1 MEYGYMETFG
11 KTVKACRI
19 SYVKFSRGSE
29 RIDHQQKSV
38 QSFFFICARL
48 VGCVVG
54 WLVGWW
60 GGRGGLHHRTWH
72 SRNVGQR
79 QGGDLVNLEGDFE

>member
-1 MEYGYMETFG
+1 MAIWKHLEKPLRLAAFPMLSFPEGQKGSIINKNQF
-11 KTVKACRI
+11 KA
-19 SYVKFSRGSE
+19 FFLF
-29 RIDHQQKSV
+29 V
-38 QSFFFICARL
+38 QDWL
-48 VGCVVG
+48 VAWLVG